1 MNIVKTIKIK
11 RWTGRLGNNIIQLI
25 NIIQLSLY
33 YKYNINIP
41 THSFFKHDSQKE
53 EVNNNLITDSNNFFY
68 INKILNIDIKAFDCN
83 INESIQILKN
93 IFTMKNDIHLKKNKM
108 LIHIRSGDI
117 FSNST
122 HGEYINPP
130 YYYYKKIIDENN
142 VENII
147 MIAED
152 RKNPTIN
159 KLCQH
164 YPNII
169 FKQQK
174 LEEDIK
180 LLLESEIVIM
190 SVGTFVPA
198 LLILSDNI
206 KKIYKP
212 SYVSLNYYYKFFSNI
227 EIIDIDL
234 CEYRN
239 KQYPWRNND
248 QQKAL
253 LLNYIK

>member
-1 MNIVKTIKIK
+1 MKNVKTIKINK
-11 RWTGRLGNNIIQLI
+11 WNGRLGNNIIQLI

-41 THSFFKHDSQKE
+41 KHSFFKHNSQE
-53 EVNNNLITDSNNFFY
+53 EEIINIMTNSYDFFY
-68 INKILNIDIKAFDCN
+68 INKINNIDKKAFDCN

-93 IFTMKNDIHLKKNKM
+93 MFTIKSDMLLKNNKM
-108 LIHIRSGDI
+108 LIHIRGGDI
-117 FSNST
+117 FSS
-122 HGEYINPP
+122 HPHKEYINPP

-147 MIAED
+147 LIAED
-152 RKNPTIN
+152 KKNPVIN
-159 KLCQH
+159 KLLNN

-190 SVGTFVPA
+190 SIGTFIPS

-212 SYVSLNYYYKFFSNI
+212 SYQLFNFYYKFFKNI

-234 CEYRN
+234 HEYRAL
-239 KQYPWRNND
+239 QYPWKNSDN
-248 QQKAL
+248 QKRL